1 MREKKPQESLL
12 ADEFRASIDYLK
24 QFLPNDD
31 YIEYL
36 AFDMAKHNKTY
47 YNAIFLKFINFFNL
61 SKSFILT
68 DRDKENLMNKL
79 NEIAEYIL
87 NKTKFFQNFTNEVI
101 SKE

>member
-47 YNAIFLKFINFFNL
+47 YNLMFLKV
-61 SKSFILT
+61 S
-68 DRDKENLMNKL
+68 
-79 NEIAEYIL
+79 Y
-87 NKTKFFQNFTNEVI
+87 
-101 SKE
+101 